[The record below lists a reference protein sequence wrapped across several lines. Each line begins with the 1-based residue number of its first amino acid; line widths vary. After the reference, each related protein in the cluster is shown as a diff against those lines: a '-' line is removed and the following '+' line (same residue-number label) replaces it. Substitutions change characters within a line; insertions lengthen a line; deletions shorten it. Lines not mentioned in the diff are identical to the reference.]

1 MKWEIP
7 VRTPSLPLPAQQRGA
22 LGRGWQCLGL
32 RLFSPYPGKA
42 GSILRYK
49 LALGVAALLTA
60 AIIIILLLPLATVR
74 ASPLS
79 VTITPVSDATV
90 GSYYPNTNFGHDDT
104 ISVKYKSSRQTSR
117 CLIRINLAAALSS
130 SAIIDSA
137 WLNLLQEGGEGDGN
151 LAVYLVT
158 QD

>member
-1 MKWEIP
+1 M
-7 VRTPSLPLPAQQRGA
+7 
-22 LGRGWQCLGL
+22 
-32 RLFSPYPGKA
+32 
-42 GSILRYK
+42 
-49 LALGVAALLTA
+49 AALLTA